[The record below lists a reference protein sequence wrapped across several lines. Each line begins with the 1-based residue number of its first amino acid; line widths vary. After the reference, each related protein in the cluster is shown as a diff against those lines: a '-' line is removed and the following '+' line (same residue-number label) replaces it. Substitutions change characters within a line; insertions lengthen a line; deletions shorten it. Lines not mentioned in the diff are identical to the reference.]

1 MGMLHEVFYWL
12 FNMSIT
18 AALTGMLVLFIRR
31 IKRIPRRFIVFLWAV
46 PFLRMT
52 IPIGMNSPCS
62 LMTMLS
68 KAAVKTV
75 VVYQQTEGAALS
87 MMNFVRAA
95 DTYFP
100 VIYQKNMLEQVFR
113 VSGVIW
119 LVAAILLLLLL
130 GAAYWTAMRDIRT
143 AVHLED
149 NIFLSAK
156 VASPAVY
163 GIVKPRIVLP
173 LSYMEKENALV
184 ILHEKTHI
192 RTVDNLWRI
201 MAFVLACVHWF
212 NPFCWLFLKCFLGDL
227 ELACDERVLIKAG
240 QERAG
245 EYALSLLQ
253 YRQHAPKFTSAYGGA
268 KIKTRIENILSFK
281 KLSLFSAAG
290 FTVLIGVISYV
301 LLTNAG

>member
-1 MGMLHEVFYWL
+1 MRMLHEVFYWL
-12 FNMSIT
+12 FNMSIA

-31 IKRIPRRFIVFLWAV
+31 IRKIPRRFIVFLWAV

-52 IPIGMNSPCS
+52 IPVGMNSPCS
-62 LMTMLS
+62 LMALLS
-68 KAAVKTV
+68 KAAAKTV
-75 VVYQQTEGAALS
+75 VVYQKMDGAALS

-95 DTYFP
+95 DAYFP
-100 VIYQKNMLEQVFR
+100 VTYQENTLEQVFM

-119 LVAAILLLLLL
+119 LVIAVLLLLML
-130 GAAYWTAMRDIRT
+130 GAAYWTAMHDIKN
-143 AVHLED
+143 AVPLQE

-163 GIVKPRIVLP
+163 GIAKPRIVLP
-173 LSYMEKENALV
+173 LSYKGKENALV

-192 RTVDNLWRI
+192 RTLDNLWRM
-201 MAFVLACVHWF
+201 MAFAIACVHWF
-212 NPFCWLFLKCFLGDL
+212 NPFGWLFLKCFLGDL

-240 QERAG
+240 QGSAG
-245 EYALSLLQ
+245 EYALSLLEC
-253 YRQHAPKFTSAYGGA
+253 RQHTQQLASAYGGA
-268 KIKTRIENILSFK
+268 RIKTRIENILSFR
-281 KLSLFSAAG
+281 KLSLLSAVG